1 MNNHIPGLSFVYKGP
16 MDGIRFGLYPLSLK
30 ADCKEASLPSLHQS
44 ESPSSH
50 TRQPQVTSS
59 PPALPVPRARS
70 RASTHLACSR
80 EHAQP
85 L

>member
-1 MNNHIPGLSFVYKGP
+1 MNDHIPALSFSYKGP
-16 MDGIRFGLYPLSLK
+16 MDVIRFGLYPLSLK
-30 ADCKEASLPSLHQS
+30 ADDKEASLPSLHGS

-50 TRQPQVTSS
+50 TRQPQMTSS
-59 PPALPVPRARS
+59 PPAPPVPRVRS

-85 L
+85 P